1 MTILIIYREDFGSI
15 HDWNDICNQ
24 LNVPKEATRIE
35 AKISGIHYENPTE
48 EEDNYNEFQN
58 D

>member
-1 MTILIIYREDFGSI
+1 MTILIIYKEDFSSI
-15 HDWNDICNQ
+15 HDWNDICSQ

-48 EEDNYNEFQN
+48 EDNYNEFQN

>member
-1 MTILIIYREDFGSI
+1 MTILIIYKEDFSSI
-15 HDWNDICNQ
+15 HDWNDICSQ

-35 AKISGIHYENPTE
+35 AKISGVHYENPT